1 MKRYIAL
8 ARVSGREQ
16 EREGFS
22 LSVQVD
28 GFKHYADQKKIE
40 LVRIFEITE
49 TATKSQER
57 KVFQQVIAYAK
68 NHHEK
73 LDGILFYKVDRA
85 ARNLRDLVLLE
96 ELESH
101 YGIEFVSITQPTENT
116 PTGRMVRRQLATMAA
131 FYTEQQSVDVREGI
145 RKRVE
150 NGFPPNRAPYG
161 YRNVRKHGRSIVLV
175 HPENGPKIQRIFEL
189 FAYHCLS
196 VEDVSKRLFEEG
208 IFYSPSKP
216 RFSPSSIYKY
226 LRDRSY
232 VGEVKYQGHWH
243 PGQHRPLINKDTWDR
258 VQVLLGQKIYRS
270 HEMLYAG
277 ELVTC
282 GHCGRPVSGEVKEKK
297 TKDGLKRYTYYR
309 CARYTAE
316 GHPRLRIREESF
328 EEQVLALFR
337 EMAAQS
343 EPIKSWLVMVLRHRC
358 RDADR
363 ATAQRITEMKRQLS
377 RLSEQQD
384 ELLEL
389 RIASKIDDDRF
400 GKKQAELLEREA
412 CLREQIELCGQDRA
426 KNADVAAKAA
436 DVFQLILDK
445 WPSAE
450 FSVKRRILEIVFAS
464 FVLVGDRLIPSKRTP
479 FELLPTG

>member
-1 MKRYIAL
+1 MKRYAAL
-8 ARVSGREQ
+8 ARVSSREQ

-22 LSVQVD
+22 LDVQVD
-28 GFKHYADQKKIE
+28 AFKAYAKKQRGS
-40 LVRIFEITE
+40 LARIFRIAE
-49 TATKSQER
+49 TASKSEER
-57 KVFQQVIAYAK
+57 KVFREVITYAK
-68 NHHEK
+68 KHHQE

-96 ELESH
+96 ELESD
-101 YGIEFVSITQPTENT
+101 YGIEFISITQPTENT

-145 RKRVE
+145 RKRVQD
-150 NGFPPNRAPYG
+150 GLPPSRAPYG
-161 YRNVRKHGRSIVLV
+161 YRNVRKHGRSIVEI
-175 HPENGPKIQRIFEL
+175 HPENGPKIQRIFQL

-196 VEDVSKRLFEEG
+196 VENLSRRLFEEG
-208 IFYSPSKP
+208 IFCSPSKP
-216 RFSPSSIYKY
+216 RFSPSSLYKF

-232 VGEVKYQGHWH
+232 LGEVRYHGCWH
-243 PGQHRPLINKDTWDR
+243 PGKHTSLIDRDTWDR

-309 CARYTAE
+309 CARYTAD

-343 EPIKSWLVMVLRHRC
+343 EPIRAWLVTVLRERSK
-358 RDADR
+358 DADR

-377 RLSEQQD
+377 RLGEQQD

-389 RIASKIDDDRF
+389 RIAFKIDDDRF

-412 CLREQIELCGQDRA
+412 CLREQIEYCGQDRS
-426 KNADVAAKAA
+426 KNADVAARAA

-445 WPSAE
+445 WPTAD
-450 FSVKRRILEIVFAS
+450 FSVKRRILEIVFAG
-464 FVLVGDRLIPSKRTP
+464 FVLVGDRLAPSNRTP
-479 FELLPTG
+479 FELLAAG